1 MHHIQTRYNILHILF
16 WMISCCINGFVA
28 IYLKSKGLDNTL
40 IGIVTGSSCILITLI
55 SPFVT
60 SLLNKIQSLTIPK
73 LITCLLSVASI
84 VFLMI
89 SYLSLPAG
97 LIMLCYIYIL
107 TAFLSCVP
115 LVSTIA
121 MNYIAQGVEVNFGLA
136 RGMGSV
142 SYATSAV
149 VLSNFV
155 EWFDPNVLS
164 VLFLCGVIC
173 LLIVVNTFPDYH
185 EEKHEVKKSGN
196 VLTIIKKYKLLF
208 VILLGWSF
216 TFSASTSLS
225 TYLINVVEHLGGNT
239 MIYGFTVFAMAASEM
254 PAMAVTRKL
263 MRKFDVMTLIV
274 VAGVSY
280 LCRNILIA
288 MAPSL
293 LFVFIGVLFQ
303 STSYGLLTST
313 MAYYVTDTCEKE
325 DQIMGQTLLGMMT
338 TGLGS
343 MLGNVV
349 GGILQDTFGLSSMLV
364 FAMTMTVIG
373 ALILIGVGIT
383 HKKA

>member
-1 MHHIQTRYNILHILF
+1 
-16 WMISCCINGFVA
+16 
-28 IYLKSKGLDNTL
+28 
-40 IGIVTGSSCILITLI
+40 
-55 SPFVT
+55 
-60 SLLNKIQSLTIPK
+60 
-73 LITCLLSVASI
+73 
-84 VFLMI
+84 
-89 SYLSLPAG
+89 
-97 LIMLCYIYIL
+97 
-107 TAFLSCVP
+107 
-115 LVSTIA
+115 

-239 MIYGFTVFAMAASEM
+239 MIYGFA
-254 PAMAVTRKL
+254 
-263 MRKFDVMTLIV
+263 
-274 VAGVSY
+274 
-280 LCRNILIA
+280 
-288 MAPSL
+288 
-293 LFVFIGVLFQ
+293 
-303 STSYGLLTST
+303 
-313 MAYYVTDTCEKE
+313 
-325 DQIMGQTLLGMMT
+325 
-338 TGLGS
+338 
-343 MLGNVV
+343 
-349 GGILQDTFGLSSMLV
+349 V

>member
-1 MHHIQTRYNILHILF
+1 M
-16 WMISCCINGFVA
+16 
-28 IYLKSKGLDNTL
+28 
-40 IGIVTGSSCILITLI
+40 
-55 SPFVT
+55 
-60 SLLNKIQSLTIPK
+60 
-73 LITCLLSVASI
+73 
-84 VFLMI
+84 
-89 SYLSLPAG
+89 
-97 LIMLCYIYIL
+97 
-107 TAFLSCVP
+107 
-115 LVSTIA
+115 
-121 MNYIAQGVEVNFGLA
+121 
-136 RGMGSV
+136 
-142 SYATSAV
+142 
-149 VLSNFV
+149 
-155 EWFDPNVLS
+155 
-164 VLFLCGVIC
+164 
-173 LLIVVNTFPDYH
+173 
-185 EEKHEVKKSGN
+185 
-196 VLTIIKKYKLLF
+196 
-208 VILLGWSF
+208 ILLGWSF

-239 MIYGFTVFAMAASEM
+239 MIYGFAVFAMAASEM

-349 GGILQDTFGLSSMLV
+349 GGILQDAFGLSSMLV